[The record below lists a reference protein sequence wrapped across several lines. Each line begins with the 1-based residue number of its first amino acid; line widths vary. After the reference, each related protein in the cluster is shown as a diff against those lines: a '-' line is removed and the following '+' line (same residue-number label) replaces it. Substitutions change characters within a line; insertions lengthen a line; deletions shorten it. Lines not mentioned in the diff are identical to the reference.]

1 MFTISRGAIRT
12 QENSQ
17 LLVKSIDGPGDWFTE
32 QTVTRDISETGISFY
47 LENQV
52 WMDAHLIITIASSS
66 LFGPLHRATA
76 RVVRIQVDSTGKRLV
91 AARFDH

>member
-1 MFTISRGAIRT
+1 MLTNSRGAIRT

-17 LLVKSIDGPGDWFTE
+17 LLVRSFDGSGDWFTE

-52 WMDAHLIITIASSS
+52 WMDTHLMITIASSS

-76 RVVRIQVDSTGKRLV
+76 RVVRIQPNPSGKRLV
-91 AARFDH
+91 AARFDE

>member
-1 MFTISRGAIRT
+1 MHTNSRGAIRK

-17 LLVKSIDGPGDWFTE
+17 LLITSPDGSGDWFTE

-47 LENQV
+47 LDNQV
-52 WMDAHLIITIASSS
+52 WLDTHLIITIASSS